1 MQIPRNKFCMQLSKN
16 IVNGPKSN
24 NYVFWWEFGLFG
36 HIFILGHFYMT
47 EKGVMTKF
55 TCFFSVISKQP
66 RSVTEKSQK
75 PGWNTVKGNVF
86 DFPDNSIRSALH
98 GCCSFGSNCLILHT
112 VEITFFN
119 ELIQCGDDGLSSW
132 ANSNLKTA
140 QLDNGFCFLIDKPT
154 TQISWTSSEISVVS
168 LS

>member
-1 MQIPRNKFCMQLSKN
+1 MQLSKN

-75 PGWNTVKGNVF
+75 PG
-86 DFPDNSIRSALH
+86 
-98 GCCSFGSNCLILHT
+98 
-112 VEITFFN
+112 
-119 ELIQCGDDGLSSW
+119 
-132 ANSNLKTA
+132 
-140 QLDNGFCFLIDKPT
+140 
-154 TQISWTSSEISVVS
+154 
-168 LS
+168 